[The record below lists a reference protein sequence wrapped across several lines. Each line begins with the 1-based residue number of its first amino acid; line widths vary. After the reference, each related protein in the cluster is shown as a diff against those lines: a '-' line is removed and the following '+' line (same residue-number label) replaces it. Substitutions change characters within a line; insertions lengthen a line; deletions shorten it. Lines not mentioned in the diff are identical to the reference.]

1 MPDLQTANTFIT
13 GSYDKYTQC
22 IVNFELLQTVTG
34 VVSQYSEPATATISA
49 TAASLP
55 AQVLSAS
62 SLALGVVVLVWG
74 YKLLRPINFLAGA
87 YLGGTV
93 ALLLLSIFA
102 PALASCPAIVL
113 VATVCGL
120 LLGVICAYKRASVI
134 VVLGLVVGEIVG
146 DIFYKTFL
154 ASFAPEYVA
163 FGCIGFFAVL
173 AGVLAGHAGDFAWKL
188 GCAFLGADLAV
199 NNFIKLVLVPYVPD
213 GVKFEAFLAFRPDVT
228 QAVQRASE
236 YQGTLFGSPYVYGPV
251 LVLILLTAVGTW
263 LQQGLLTA
271 AQKADNERLIMK

>member
-1 MPDLQTANTFIT
+1 MF

-22 IVNFELLQTVTG
+22 VVNFQLLQAISGPVGELTAPVTKTI
-34 VVSQYSEPATATISA
+34 VSTAQ
-49 TAASLP
+49 SLP
-55 AQVLSAS
+55 AQIMSA
-62 SLALGVVVLVWG
+62 AAVLVGVLLLVYG
-74 YKLLRPINFLAGA
+74 YRLVRPVNFVAGA
-87 YLGGTV
+87 YLGSVGSLV
-93 ALLLLSIFA
+93 LLNIFA
-102 PALASCPAIVL
+102 PALASCPAIVS
-113 VATVCGL
+113 VATTCGL
-120 LLGVICAYKRASVI
+120 ALGAACSLKREAVL
-134 VVLGLVVGEIVG
+134 VVLGVVAG
-146 DIFYKTFL
+146 DIIGDLFYKTFL
-154 ASFAPEYVA
+154 ATAFPEYVA